1 MPLSSR
7 CCCRELSE
15 THRATPKNRERSGAA
30 TLFSMANLAQNRK
43 VFPISLTESM
53 SANGRS
59 ELLTST
65 NGQSD
70 LL

>member
-1 MPLSSR
+1 M
-7 CCCRELSE
+7 
-15 THRATPKNRERSGAA
+15 
-30 TLFSMANLAQNRK
+30 LFSMANLAQNRK

-59 ELLTST
+59 ELLTTT